1 MADELKPEIKSD
13 VTHETKVDKPITKER
28 QQKTEKKKTSKP
40 ASRPLVNFK
49 LFGKWDS
56 NIIVNDLGLRAYINL
71 QPKLIPR
78 SAGSLQKHRFHKSKI
93 NLVERL
99 ALHLMVSGHQGKKHK
114 LTSGRFGGGLITT
127 LRAVEKALDIIE
139 KTEKKNPVEV
149 LVRAIE
155 NAALTEEIISYQMG
169 SIMAR
174 DAVITA
180 PQRRVDKALR
190 NLAQGSYR
198 SRFNKKLS
206 ISQSLAN
213 EILGA
218 YKGNEGFA
226 VKEKER
232 IEREA
237 MGAR

>member
-1 MADELKPEIKSD
+1 MEELKPD
-13 VTHETKVDKPITKER
+13 VNQSEPKIAAKVDKALVKEP
-28 QQKTEKKKTSKP
+28 KTEKKKTSKP
-40 ASRPLVNFK
+40 SARPVVNFK

-56 NIIVNDLGLRAYINL
+56 NIIVNDLGLRPYINL

-93 NLVERL
+93 NLVERV
-99 ALHLMVSGHQGKKHK
+99 ALHLMVSGHQGRKHK
-114 LTSGRFGGGLITT
+114 LTSGRFGGGYITA
-127 LRAVEKALDIIE
+127 LRAVEKALDIVE
-139 KTEKKNPVEV
+139 KAENKNPLEV

-155 NAALTEEIISYQMG
+155 NAALAEEIISYQLG

-180 PQRRVDKALR
+180 PQRRLDKALR
-190 NLAQGSYR
+190 NLAQGAYR
-198 SRFNKKLS
+198 RRFNKKMSIAESLS
-206 ISQSLAN
+206 Q
-213 EILGA
+213 EILGS
-218 YKGNEGFA
+218 YKGMESFA

>member
-1 MADELKPEIKSD
+1 MSEEVKPNINQPEPR
-13 VTHETKVDKPITKER
+13 TATTGKPITKE
-28 QQKTEKKKTSKP
+28 KPTAEKKKTSKP
-40 ASRPLVNFK
+40 ASRPPVNFR

-56 NIIVNDLGLRAYINL
+56 NVVVNDLGLRPYINL

-93 NLVERL
+93 NLVERV
-99 ALHLMVSGHQGKKHK
+99 ALHLMVSGHQGRKHK
-114 LTSGRFGGGLITT
+114 LTSGRFGGGYITA
-127 LRAVEKALDIIE
+127 LRAVEKALDIVE
-139 KTEKKNPVEV
+139 KTENKNPLEV

-155 NAALTEEIISYQMG
+155 NAALAEEIISYQLG

-180 PQRRVDKALR
+180 PQRRLDKALR
-190 NLAQGSYR
+190 NLAQGAYR
-198 SRFNKKLS
+198 RRFNKKMSIAESLS
-206 ISQSLAN
+206 Q
-213 EILGA
+213 EILGS
-218 YKGNEGFA
+218 YKGMESFA

>member
-1 MADELKPEIKSD
+1 MADELKPEVN
-13 VTHETKVDKPITKER
+13 VTHETKVDKPITKEP
-28 QQKTEKKKTSKP
+28 KNEKKKTSKP
-40 ASRPLVNFK
+40 VSRPLVNFK

-198 SRFNKKLS
+198 SRFNKKMS

-218 YKGNEGFA
+218 YKGTEGYA